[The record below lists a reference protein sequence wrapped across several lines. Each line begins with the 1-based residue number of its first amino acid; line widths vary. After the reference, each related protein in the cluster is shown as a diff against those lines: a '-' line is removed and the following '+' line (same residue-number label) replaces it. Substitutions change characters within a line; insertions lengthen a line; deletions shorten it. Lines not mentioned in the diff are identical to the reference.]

1 MTRVRTVV
9 VGVVAALAVLVLVLT
24 VLIVTLWSRWAD
36 GARARL
42 VAALSEQFDAEV
54 TLDDLRVQV
63 FPGLRAEGRGL
74 TVRHRGR
81 QDVPPLL
88 SIAHFSAEGSIAQLL
103 RKHVSRLDLD
113 GLDIEIPPDHDIQI
127 PPDHDTKAPADSTH
141 ARKARKVPQ
150 GLVIDQVFS
159 NSARLA

>member
-1 MTRVRTVV
+1 MTRARTVV

-24 VLIVTLWSRWAD
+24 VLVVALWSRWADD

-74 TVRHRGR
+74 TVRHHGR

-113 GLDIEIPPDHDIQI
+113 GLDIE
-127 PPDHDTKAPADSTH
+127 
-141 ARKARKVPQ
+141 
-150 GLVIDQVFS
+150 
-159 NSARLA
+159 

>member
-1 MTRVRTVV
+1 MA
-9 VGVVAALAVLVLVLT
+9 AALAVLLLVLT

-74 TVRHRGR
+74 TVRHHGR

-113 GLDIEIPPDHDIQI
+113 GLDIEIPPDHDIKI
-127 PPDHDTKAPADSTH
+127 RLVSETRLITTLRRPPI
-141 ARKARKVPQ
+141 ARMLPRPERFRRA
-150 GLVIDQVFS
+150 S
-159 NSARLA
+159 